1 MNIPTNPLI
10 LPLLLLGLISG
21 CAGKTAPGPEAPASA
36 RLPNGA
42 GGIHKTGN
50 PYKVGGRWY
59 TPMPFENGYDKTGI
73 ASWYGR
79 DFDGKPTANGE
90 IYDMHALSAAHKT
103 LPLPTLV
110 RVTNLE
116 NGRSVIVRVNDRGP
130 FVKDRLIDLSY
141 AAAKALGY
149 ARNGT
154 AHVRVQSLQL
164 PPPSQAETLAMGKKL
179 MAAERSRHPAN
190 SVHVTSPGALN
201 TAASGKIFIQ
211 LGAFASQDNA
221 IRLEQQLKPGFSAIH
236 TVAVQLGNRTLYR
249 VRIGPYN
256 DMAHIEQTVLSLQ
269 SHGFDKPVVVIK

>member
-1 MNIPTNPLI
+1 MNALI
-10 LPLLLLGLISG
+10 LPLLLVVLATG
-21 CAGKTAPGPEAPASA
+21 CATKKVPESETSGPA

-50 PYKVGGRWY
+50 PYNIGGRWY
-59 TPMPFENGYDKTGI
+59 EPMPFENGYDETGV

-90 IYDMHALSAAHKT
+90 TYDMHALSAAHKT

-130 FVKDRLIDLSY
+130 FVKERLIDLSY
-141 AAAKALGY
+141 AAAKELQFD
-149 ARNGT
+149 RNGT

-164 PPPSQAETLAMGKKL
+164 PPPSKQETLAMGKKL
-179 MAAERSRHPAN
+179 IAADHPN
-190 SVHVTSPGALN
+190 SVHVSSPDLLTAPA

-211 LGAFASQDNA
+211 LGAFSSKGNA
-221 IRLEQQLKPGFSAIH
+221 IRLEQQLKSSFTAIH
-236 TVAVQLGNRTLYR
+236 TVAIQLGNKTLYR
-249 VRIGPYN
+249 VRIGPYE
-256 DMAHIEQTVLSLQ
+256 DMVNIERTVLSLQ
-269 SHGFDKPVVVIK
+269 NHGFDKPVVVIE

>member
-1 MNIPTNPLI
+1 MNILTNVLI
-10 LPLLLLGLISG
+10 LPLLLLALVSG
-21 CAGKTAPGPEAPASA
+21 CAGKKAPTPDTQTAA
-36 RLPNGA
+36 RLPNGT

-50 PYKVGGRWY
+50 PYKIGGRWY
-59 TPMPFENGYDKTGI
+59 TPMPFENAYDQTGV

-130 FVKDRLIDLSY
+130 FVKERLIDLSY
-141 AAAKALGY
+141 AAAKELRY

-164 PPPSQAETLAMGKKL
+164 PPPSKQETLAMGKKL
-179 MAAERSRHPAN
+179 MAADHPN
-190 SVHVTSPGALN
+190 SVHVSSPDSLTAPA

-211 LGAFASQDNA
+211 LGAFSSKDNA
-221 IRLEQQLKPGFSAIH
+221 MHLEQQLKSSFSAIH
-236 TVAVQLGNRTLYR
+236 TVTVQLGNRTFYR
-249 VRIGPYN
+249 VRIGPYD
-256 DMAHIEQTVLSLQ
+256 DMVNIEQTVLSLQ